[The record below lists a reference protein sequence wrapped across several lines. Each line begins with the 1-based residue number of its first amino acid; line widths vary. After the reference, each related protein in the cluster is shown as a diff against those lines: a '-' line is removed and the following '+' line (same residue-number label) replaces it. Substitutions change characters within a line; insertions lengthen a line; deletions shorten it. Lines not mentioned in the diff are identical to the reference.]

1 MNLSQAVAFP
11 VERKYRRRVG
21 RGKGCGRG
29 KTCGHGGKGQK
40 GRSGVSFRPYFEG
53 GTMPFVRRIPKRGFN
68 NTEFHTEWALVNCG
82 DLSRFAAG
90 STVAPKML
98 VESGLIAD
106 ERDGVKILGE
116 GDLTA
121 ALTVQAHRFS
131 KSAEAK
137 ILKAGGKVEWLRPK
151 PKKAYVPPP
160 PVPPVKEA
168 KPVKAAKG
176 EGKPGKGEA
185 KGGEKGKDK
194 GKGKEGGKP
203 AAAEGRAPKPPKGGA
218 APEAPTSP
226 KA

>member
-1 MNLSQAVAFP
+1 MNLTQALALP
-11 VERKYRRRVG
+11 VDRKFRRRVG
-21 RGKGCGRG
+21 RGKGSGRG

-40 GRSGVSFRPYFEG
+40 GRSGVSFRSYFEG

-68 NTEFHTEWALVNCG
+68 NTRFHTVWSLVNCG
-82 DLSRFAAG
+82 DLSRFTAG
-90 STVAPKML
+90 STVAPKTL
-98 VESGLIAD
+98 IDSGLISD

-131 KSAEAK
+131 KGAEEK

-151 PKKAYVPPP
+151 PKKAYVRKP
-160 PVPPVKEA
+160 PVPPVREA
-168 KPVKAAKG
+168 KPEKGAKG
-176 EGKPGKGEA
+176 AGKPGKGEA

-203 AAAEGRAPKPPKGGA
+203 GGTEGKSPRPPKGGP
-218 APEAPTSP
+218 APEAPASP